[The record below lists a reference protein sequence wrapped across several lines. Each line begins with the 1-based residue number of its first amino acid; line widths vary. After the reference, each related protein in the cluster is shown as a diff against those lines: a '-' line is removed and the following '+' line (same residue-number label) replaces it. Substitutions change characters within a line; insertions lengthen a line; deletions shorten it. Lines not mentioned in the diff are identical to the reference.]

1 MSWKLDYSPTYF
13 TSNSYNASG
22 IYAMIILQTSILF
35 RINEQQVKA
44 LSKKRISMHFHF
56 IRNKRQLNQN
66 FRIFEFLNVWIFTFE
81 ILNYEIF
88 ELWNRAQAVIN
99 SFGHHSTTPPP
110 APGNPAKRVLLDSR
124 CSFFIWIVCLT
135 NIKLYWVFLKFDFK
149 IFRFRLQKLLV

>member
-1 MSWKLDYSPTYF
+1 MSWKLDYSPKYF

-66 FRIFEFLNVWIFTFE
+66 FRIFEFLNVWIFKLLKFW
-81 ILNYEIF
+81 IMKFLNYETGPRLLSTALVITPLHRHQHQEIQPKESF
-88 ELWNRAQAVIN
+88 STVGVPFLYESFVWQTLSYIEFFWNLIL
-99 SFGHHSTTPPP
+99 
-110 APGNPAKRVLLDSR
+110 KYLD
-124 CSFFIWIVCLT
+124 
-135 NIKLYWVFLKFDFK
+135 FDYK
-149 IFRFRLQKLLV
+149 NY